1 MNNKQDFLHL
11 KHELIKHHRKCIDN
25 DCTADPVF
33 VVKTKQVEWGYEE
46 EYAEVHALY
55 YDCETYESVEDFLYG
70 YDPSDLVTMC
80 KGTEKSPDDLLE
92 MDIKDFRDF
101 LEYEIVDEWYKENLS
116 PEVYMIHGN
125 YKWVTHNMFL
135 TRESAEEYVERR
147 CSGLDNPDVN
157 IWVESWWRNYEMK
170 NLLKAIMDGKLV
182 WNEEIKSV

>member
-1 MNNKQDFLHL
+1 MENKQDFLHL
-11 KHELIKHHRKCIDN
+11 KHELIKHHRKGIDN

-46 EYAEVHALY
+46 EYSEVHALC
-55 YDCETYESVEDFLYG
+55 YDCETYESVEDFLEDYE
-70 YDPSDLVTMC
+70 DEEL
-80 KGTEKSPDDLLE
+80 TEMFEGVEYFSPDNLRNMS
-92 MDIKDFRDF
+92 MDRFIDYVE
-101 LEYEIVDEWYKENLS
+101 EYNIEYFS
-116 PEVYMIHGN
+116 EVYMIHGN

-147 CSGLDNPDVN
+147 CGGLDNPNVN

-182 WNEEIKSV
+182 WNEEER